1 MTGLR
6 PGELLGLHWD
16 DVDLHAGTLDVTGSL
31 KREGS
36 TLRLGDVKGGLKRAR
51 EAARPT
57 GPGRGGIAR
66 STEPHSASRGSSWDL
81 TGRTTAWCSPT
92 EVGTPVHPSGM
103 NRKLARVT
111 ERAGV
116 GALVDDRAEPALGR
130 LAPVR

>member
-1 MTGLR
+1 MGPDWQDHGL
-6 PGELLGLHWD
+6 
-16 DVDLHAGTLDVTGSL
+16 VF
-31 KREGS
+31 
-36 TLRLGDVKGGLKRAR
+36 
-51 EAARPT
+51 
-57 GPGRGGIAR
+57 
-66 STEPHSASRGSSWDL
+66 
-81 TGRTTAWCSPT
+81 PT